1 MFIPKLYVTSI
12 FHGGW
17 AEMSTLVFDAVITS
31 KHRKLIATSR
41 ASSFSNPLNFKEDS
55 NLKNN

>member
-12 FHGGW
+12 FNGGW
-17 AEMSTLVFDAVITS
+17 ADMSILVFDAVTS

>member
-12 FHGGW
+12 LNGGW
-17 AEMSTLVFDAVITS
+17 AEMSTLVFDAIII